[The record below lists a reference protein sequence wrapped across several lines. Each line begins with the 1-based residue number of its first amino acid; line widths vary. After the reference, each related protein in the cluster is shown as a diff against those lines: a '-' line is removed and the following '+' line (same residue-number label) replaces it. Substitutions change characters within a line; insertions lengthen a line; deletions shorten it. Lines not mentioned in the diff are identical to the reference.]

1 MKLQVTLLIVPYFL
15 LVLLLKNCAYSGI
28 SQGVKQEAHQ
38 MVKGMLNAVNKTL
51 SHDDAGKLLLR
62 LAVGGLML
70 FHGLHKLLDGVGG
83 ISGMLVA
90 KGLPGFIAYGVLVG
104 EVVAPC
110 LLILGVLTRPAALVL
125 AFTMVVAWLMVGLG
139 KTFAL
144 DAVGAWA
151 IENLV
156 YFFVGAGDC
165 ATRRRA
171 LFAGR
176 PVGLAVKMP
185 HLSWGVKS
193 ILLPVCNFF
202 SLRKC
207 LSHVA

>member
-15 LVLLLKNCAYSGI
+15 LVLLLKNCAYSGT
-28 SQGVKQEAHQ
+28 SQDVKQEAHQ
-38 MVKGMLNAVNKTL
+38 MVKGMLNVVNKTL

-125 AFTMVVAWLMVGLG
+125 AFTMVVARLMVGLG

-156 YFFVGAGDC
+156 YFFVGAL
-165 ATRRRA
+165 AIA
-171 LFAGR
+171 LLGAGR
-176 PVGLAVKMP
+176 YSLAGQ
-185 HLSWGVKS
+185 SAW
-193 ILLPVCNFF
+193 
-202 SLRKC
+202 R
-207 LSHVA
+207 